1 MAVTTG
7 TVHSVDT
14 LVSDSV
20 SNLQVARIKF
30 TMSGTYAQ
38 ADDSKLASIATLIN
52 NSRRNGRTVTLV
64 DCMAGAPATK
74 ASSATAIMAIK
85 TVAISSADI
94 TFEITDG
101 DYTTELG
108 AGAIP
113 GQDRPFELFVAF
125 TEA

>member
-14 LVSDSV
+14 LVSDAV
-20 SNLQVARIKF
+20 TPLQLARIKF

-38 ADDSKLASIATLIN
+38 GDNSILTGIGALISG
-52 NSRRNGRTVTLV
+52 SRRNGRTVTLV
-64 DCMAGAPATK
+64 DCMVGAPATK
-74 ASSATAIMAIK
+74 ASSATAIMALK
-85 TVAISSADI
+85 TVAIASADI
-94 TFEITDG
+94 TFELTDG

-108 AGAIP
+108 AGTIP
-113 GQDRPFELFVAF
+113 AQDRPFELLVAF